1 MRTANNRDTWVTN
14 LATEDDTPLFKKP
27 NGEKYQLKMSRTL
40 SSTFF
45 DDKLPA
51 TLQVNAF
58 LCVNFFTSILSQG
71 NISALVTVMQSK
83 VFKKPSLRCITGA
96 ENLH

>member
-1 MRTANNRDTWVTN
+1 
-14 LATEDDTPLFKKP
+14 LFKKP

-58 LCVNFFTSILSQG
+58 LCVNFFNPITREYICTRHRD
-71 NISALVTVMQSK
+71 AEQSL
-83 VFKKPSLRCITGA
+83 KKPSLGCIVRKHAITQRTLGGHST
-96 ENLH
+96 ETTLLTQ